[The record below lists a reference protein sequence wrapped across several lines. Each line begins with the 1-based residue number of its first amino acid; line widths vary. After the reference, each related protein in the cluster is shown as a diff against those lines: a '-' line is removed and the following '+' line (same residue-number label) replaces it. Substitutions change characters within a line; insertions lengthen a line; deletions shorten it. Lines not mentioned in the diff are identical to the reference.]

1 MKIQNLAIIFLIIVI
16 PLIIILSYYLNL
28 QRKTLQLQAE
38 YNIKLGEATKEGIK
52 AFEINTVD
60 WKNYKGNARSNTVA
74 AINAFIT
81 SLSNNLNISGTAK
94 EYMINYIPAICTTM
108 YDGYYIYA
116 PNYVPVN
123 KENKDGVQLFYDTST
138 RNQATTDTENAVSKN
153 QILYEAKPGEGKT
166 YFYKTYDE
174 EGNEITEK
182 LTNLTT
188 DSNKA
193 KKEYKHILS
202 NQIQYSAQYSK
213 GDLNVIVNYTLDNR
227 IYVYGKKGEK
237 NINKDGYLVYFDNDT
252 VLPRIKI
259 NSNPRDESDIQVK
272 ETIVNTVYS
281 KKYIPDTPEALR
293 ERQIKT
299 KIQPEILEEQIEYK
313 DSIGYKL
320 GTFKYIYDIENEKLY
335 YDDAKSNFFK
345 LNDDKTKSYLD
356 MSQSIKTGDSECKY
370 KSVSVLLGDGETTE
384 YKKIYQVLN
393 GRDKGK
399 WYIDLVENT
408 KTVELDTEIKGEML
422 SNLGLADNNF
432 AAIYKSFSDINYYVE
447 AYAFTNWVKE
457 NLGGRITEYKLV
469 YNEQNSNYERES
481 VEIDNLFDISQANNP
496 EKDNSQIVE
505 HKKEIMKNHIITN
518 LNLAIKNYSNGKYNF
533 RIPVLTDLDWEQAFS
548 NISLITFFQGI
559 QIGLKFYNNYAIATS
574 TTNREYVD
582 PGEIYLSG
590 EDNYYHRVYCS
601 KCKNV
606 DYTGYRSVDY
616 VQKEGKNNI
625 YYYPHDKSNNSDS
638 EIACYYCVVNS
649 QNFEENSDRDILYK
663 QAKSYNEALA
673 RERYYQKEKL
683 TANLGI
689 NITYYAG
696 LTIENE
702 IIAIHNIPET
712 QTVNIGETAI
722 IQGNNPTPTIDTS
735 NPFIK
740 YVFDGW
746 TETRGSSTI
755 KYLPGEE
762 TGILTQ
768 DIELY
773 GVWRISLSN
782 LNWKKDYYW
791 ELGTG
796 NFSSGY
802 QTLFEAIRA
811 KAMEGWTMLGKV
823 WEGNISYINISEV
836 ENKSKI
842 EMIGN
847 SVYPGKGAIWAKLES
862 EYINIQKIE
871 FKLDIDRGDSFNA
884 GGLLFNVTDNGEY
897 LKGYMFSVNFD
908 GDFLTNS
915 GSKFGSIYE
924 FEYKIGANRNNVEK
938 IKNVCSFD
946 LPNYETGK
954 TGEGRT
960 GKHVGPT
967 NIAIEVINT
976 GYKISSDSLTEDIYI
991 DVPADKMNRETINTF
1006 GFFSDH
1012 YKHGCADIGYFV
1024 LEDIRVTAV
1033 KEI

>member
-1 MKIQNLAIIFLIIVI
+1 MKIQNLAIIFLIIII

-138 RNQATTDTENAVSKN
+138 TNPKQATTDTENAVSKN

-166 YFYKTYDE
+166 YHYKTYDE
-174 EGNEITEK
+174 EGNEITET

-213 GDLNVIVNYTLDNR
+213 GDLNVVVNYTLDNR

-299 KIQPEILEEQIEYK
+299 KIQPEVLEEQIEYK

-335 YDDAKSNFFK
+335 YDDAESNFFK

-356 MSQSIKTGDSECKY
+356 MSPTIKAGDSECKY

-399 WYIDLVENT
+399 WYIDLVEDT
-408 KTVELDTEIKGEML
+408 RTVELDTEIKGEML

-432 AAIYKSFSDINYYVE
+432 ATIYKSFSDINYYVE

-518 LNLAIKNYSNGKYNF
+518 LNLAIKNYSNGKYSF

-574 TTNREYVD
+574 TTNREYVE

-689 NITYYAG
+689 TITYHPGFA
-696 LTIENE
+696 IEGE
-702 IIAIHNIPET
+702 ITSIENIPEA
-712 QTVNIGETAI
+712 QIINIGETAI
-722 IQGNNPTPTIDTS
+722 IQGENPTPTIKTT
-735 NPFIK
+735 NQYIK
-740 YVFDGW
+740 YVFAGW
-746 TETRGSSTI
+746 AETRDSSTI
-755 KYLPGEE
+755 RYLPGEE

-773 GVWRISLSN
+773 AVWKISLSN
-782 LNWKKDYYW
+782 LKWKKDYYW

-796 NFSSGY
+796 NFEF
-802 QTLFEAIRA
+802 TFENIRKYA
-811 KAMEGWTMLGKV
+811 KQGWTMKDRI
-823 WEGNISYINISEV
+823 WYGNISYININES
-836 ENKSKI
+836 ENKTKI

-847 SVYPGKGAIWAKLES
+847 SVLPGKGAIWAKFES
-862 EYINIQKIE
+862 EHYNIQKME
-871 FKLDIDRGDSFNA
+871 FELDIDKGDSFNA
-884 GGLLFNVTDNGEY
+884 GGLLFNITDDGKY
-897 LKGYMFSVNFD
+897 LKGYMFSVNLD
-908 GDFLTNS
+908 GEFIEKS
-915 GSKFGSIYE
+915 GNKKGSIYE
-924 FEYKIGANRNNVEK
+924 FTYKIKDNGHNVEN
-938 IKNVCSFD
+938 ITLVESFD
-946 LPNYETGK
+946 LPYKTGNGK
-954 TGEGRT
+954 TEDGRSAA
-960 GKHVGPT
+960 HVGPT
-967 NIAIEVINT
+967 TISIEVLNT
-976 GYKISSDSLTEDIYI
+976 GYKISSDSLTEDIYLNI
-991 DVPADKMNRETINTF
+991 PADKMNEETINTF

-1012 YKHGCADIGYFV
+1012 YEHNCADIGYFSLDNV
-1024 LEDIRVTAV
+1024 LITAV
-1033 KEI
+1033 RDK

>member
-1 MKIQNLAIIFLIIVI
+1 MKIQNLAIIFLIIII

-60 WKNYKGNARSNTVA
+60 WKNYKGNVRSNTVA

-138 RNQATTDTENAVSKN
+138 TNQATTDTENAVSKN
-153 QILYEAKPGEGKT
+153 QILYEAKEGEGKT
-166 YFYKTYDE
+166 YYYKTYDE
-174 EGNEITEK
+174 EGNETTET

-213 GDLNVIVNYTLDNR
+213 GDLNVVVNYTLDNR
-227 IYVYGKKGEK
+227 IYVYGK

-272 ETIVNTVYS
+272 ETIVNTAYS

-299 KIQPEILEEQIEYK
+299 KIQPEVLEEQIEYK

-335 YDDAKSNFFK
+335 YDDAESNFFK

-356 MSQSIKTGDSECKY
+356 MSPTIKAGDSECKY

-399 WYIDLVENT
+399 WYIDLVEDT
-408 KTVELDTEIKGEML
+408 RTVELDTEIKGEML
-422 SNLGLADNNF
+422 SKLGLADNNF
-432 AAIYKSFSDINYYVE
+432 ATIYKSFSDINYYVE

-518 LNLAIKNYSNGKYNF
+518 LNLAIKNYSNGKYSF

-606 DYTGYRSVDY
+606 DYTGYRNVDY

-689 NITYYAG
+689 TITYHPGFA
-696 LTIENE
+696 IEGE
-702 IIAIHNIPET
+702 ITSIENIPEA
-712 QTVNIGETAI
+712 QIINIGETAI
-722 IQGNNPTPTIDTS
+722 IQGENPTPTIKTT
-735 NPFIK
+735 NQYIK
-740 YVFDGW
+740 YVFAGW
-746 TETRGSSTI
+746 AETRDSSTI
-755 KYLPGEE
+755 RYLPGEE

-773 GVWRISLSN
+773 AVWKISLSN
-782 LNWKKDYYW
+782 LKWNKDYY
-791 ELGTG
+791 
-796 NFSSGY
+796 Y
-802 QTLFEAIRA
+802 
-811 KAMEGWTMLGKV
+811 KV
-823 WEGNISYINISEV
+823 PEDMPFDEIKKIGPLTVLPDSIWHGSISYINIAESEYG
-836 ENKSKI
+836 EKI

-847 SVYPGKGAIWAKLES
+847 GCLPGKGAIWAKFES
-862 EYINIQKIE
+862 EHYNIQKIE
-871 FKLDIDRGDSFNA
+871 FKLDISQGDSFNA

-897 LKGYMFSVNFD
+897 LKGYMFSVNFPVKSQKNNFYD
-908 GDFLTNS
+908 TAKNKTGAIY
-915 GSKFGSIYE
+915 KFT
-924 FEYKIGANRNNVEK
+924 YKKLQNDNNVEN
-938 IKNVCSFD
+938 ITLVTSFD
-946 LPNYETGK
+946 LPYTKEGD
-954 TGEGRT
+954 EGRKG
-960 GKHVGPT
+960 GKHIGPT
-967 NIAIEVINT
+967 NIAIEVLNT
-976 GYKISSDSLTEDIYI
+976 GYKISSDSLTEDIYLEAI
-991 DVPADKMNRETINTF
+991 DEMNEETINTF

-1012 YKHGCADIGYFV
+1012 YSHGCPNIGYFS
-1024 LEDIRVTAV
+1024 LDNILITAV
-1033 KEI
+1033 REKK

>member
-1 MKIQNLAIIFLIIVI
+1 MKIQNLAIIFLIIII

-60 WKNYKGNARSNTVA
+60 WKNYKGNVRSNTVA

-138 RNQATTDTENAVSKN
+138 TNQATTDTENAVSKN
-153 QILYEAKPGEGKT
+153 QILYEAKEGEGKT
-166 YFYKTYDE
+166 YYYKTYDE
-174 EGNEITEK
+174 EGNETTET

-213 GDLNVIVNYTLDNR
+213 GDLNVVVNYTLDNR
-227 IYVYGKKGEK
+227 IYVYGK

-299 KIQPEILEEQIEYK
+299 KIQPEVLEEQIEYK

-335 YDDAKSNFFK
+335 YDDAESNFFK

-356 MSQSIKTGDSECKY
+356 MSPTIKAGDSECKY

-399 WYIDLVENT
+399 WYIDLVEDT
-408 KTVELDTEIKGEML
+408 RTVELDTEIKGEML
-422 SNLGLADNNF
+422 SKLGLADNNF

-518 LNLAIKNYSNGKYNF
+518 LNLAIKNYSNGKYSF

-574 TTNREYVD
+574 TTNREYVE

-689 NITYYAG
+689 TITYHPGFA
-696 LTIENE
+696 IEGE
-702 IIAIHNIPET
+702 ITSIENIPEA
-712 QTVNIGETAI
+712 QIINIGETAI
-722 IQGNNPTPTIDTS
+722 IQGENPTPTIKTT
-735 NPFIK
+735 NQYIK
-740 YVFDGW
+740 YVFAGW
-746 TETRGSSTI
+746 AETRDSSTI
-755 KYLPGEE
+755 RYLPGEE

-773 GVWRISLSN
+773 AVWKISLSN
-782 LNWKKDYYW
+782 LKWNKDYKYLSPIDMPFD
-791 ELGTG
+791 EIKQNAGTFTSWYMIWD
-796 NFSSGY
+796 NS
-802 QTLFEAIRA
+802 
-811 KAMEGWTMLGKV
+811 
-823 WEGNISYINISEV
+823 ISYINIAESEYG
-836 ENKSKI
+836 EKI

-847 SVYPGKGAIWAKLES
+847 AHCRGKGAIWAKFES
-862 EYINIQKIE
+862 EHYNIQKIE
-871 FKLDIDRGDSFNA
+871 FKLDISQGDSFNA
-884 GGLLFNVTDNGEY
+884 GGLLFNVTDNGKY
-897 LKGYMFSVNFD
+897 LKGYMFSVNFPV
-908 GDFLTNS
+908 NS
-915 GSKFGSIYE
+915 HENNFYKNAENKTGAIYKFT
-924 FEYKIGANRNNVEK
+924 YKKAQNDNNVEN
-938 IKNVCSFD
+938 ITLVRSFD
-946 LPNYETGK
+946 LPYTE
-954 TGEGRT
+954 EGVGRKS
-960 GKHVGPT
+960 GHIGPT
-967 NIAIEVINT
+967 NIAIEVLNT
-976 GYKISSDSLTEDIYI
+976 GYKISSDSLTEDIYLEAI
-991 DVPADKMNRETINTF
+991 DEMNEETINTF

-1012 YKHGCADIGYFV
+1012 YSHDCRNIGYFS
-1024 LEDIRVTAV
+1024 LDNILITAV
-1033 KEI
+1033 REKK